1 MDLHTLFGAIHSEMP
16 TKILWE
22 EFRRLNAEH
31 QERLY
36 EQSRKG
42 FTVQERRKEDQL
54 EQALKPKQTFDDVL
68 EKAKLIMPQIVND
81 KA

>member
-1 MDLHTLFGAIHSEMP
+1 
-16 TKILWE
+16 
-22 EFRRLNAEH
+22 
-31 QERLY
+31 LY